1 MRRRW
6 VRKVFSHVLL
16 LFSAIFA
23 TAKTSAQIASV
34 SVRAQLPAVLSESS
48 GAVFFN
54 GRFISHND
62 SGNENRLYELD
73 TATGLILRTVHIQNA
88 VNSDWEDLAQDA
100 TSLYIGDIGNN
111 RGNRTDL
118 KIYKIAKADYLASDT
133 VLAEIIHYSYADQID
148 FTPNLN
154 NTEWDAEALLSLDS
168 SSLLLLTKDWVNRST
183 KAYSVPKQS
192 GTYSLQPM
200 PSRLNNAGLITGGI
214 CDALTGRM
222 VLTGYSS
229 RTLVPF
235 IWLCSSF
242 PPQDVFSG
250 SNQKSFLLT
259 LMMEQTE
266 AIAQTGPLDFLISSE
281 SFNQGPFKDD
291 AKLICLRLSTGLELI
306 TDTEIPAVR
315 IYPNPMKDLLF
326 IDGGKPVRIELFD
339 MRSARIYQGGSERM
353 IDLSHLRKGV
363 YLLRITSSDGTF
375 TQELLIKD

>member
-1 MRRRW
+1 M
-6 VRKVFSHVLL
+6 FGHVLL
-16 LFSAIFA
+16 LFSAIFL
-23 TAKTSAQIASV
+23 TAETSAQIASV
-34 SVRAQLPAVLSESS
+34 SVRGLLPAMLSESS

-62 SGNENRLYELD
+62 SGNENKLYELD
-73 TATGLILRTVHIQNA
+73 TATGLILRTVYIQNA

-118 KIYKIAKADYLASDT
+118 KIYKIAKSDYLASDT

-192 GTYSLQPM
+192 GTYSLKPM
-200 PSRLNNAGLITGGI
+200 PSPLNNAGLITGGVY
-214 CDALTGRM
+214 DALSGRM
-222 VLTGYSS
+222 VLTGYS
-229 RTLVPF
+229 RTLMPF

-242 PPQDVFSG
+242 PFQDVFSG

-281 SFNQGPFKDD
+281 SFDQGPFKDD
-291 AKLICLRLSTGLELI
+291 AKLIELRLSAGLELI
-306 TDTEIPAVR
+306 ADTETPSVSV
-315 IYPNPMKDLLF
+315 YPNPVKDLLF
-326 IDGGKPVRIELFD
+326 IDGGSPARVELLD
-339 MRSARIYQGGSERM
+339 MRSVRIYQGGSERM